1 VTAGRIAAR
10 LVPLVA
16 ALALATGTRADIVQ
30 CAAPGGMPTVTLD
43 VALGDDEARSAGA
56 VARLDADLGDFTI
69 STAGHPREVIAAEE
83 GGVDRLTVDV
93 SDPDDVW
100 IVLRL
105 RLVRDVAYR
114 RLRGDETDDNPT
126 AVVAGTLSVLGVG
139 VWPVTCTGW

>member
-1 VTAGRIAAR
+1 MTAGWILRR

-16 ALALATGTRADIVQ
+16 ALGIATGARADTVQ

-43 VALGDDEARSAGA
+43 VAIGEDEARAAGA
-56 VARLDADLGDFTI
+56 VARLDADLGDFRI
-69 STAGHPREVIAAEE
+69 STAGHPPEVIAAEE
-83 GGVDRLTVDV
+83 GGADRLTVDV
-93 SDPDDVW
+93 SDPDDIW

-105 RLVRDVAYR
+105 RLVRDIAYR
-114 RLRGDETDDNPT
+114 RLNEGESDENPT

>member
-1 VTAGRIAAR
+1 MTAGRIVLR
-10 LVPLVA
+10 LVALGA
-16 ALALATGTRADIVQ
+16 ALTLATGARADIVQ
-30 CAAPGGMPTVTLD
+30 CTAPDGMPTVTLD
-43 VALGDDEARSAGA
+43 VALGADGARAAGA

-69 STAGHPREVIAAEE
+69 STAGHPPEVIAEEE
-83 GGVDRLTVDV
+83 GGEDRLTVDV
-93 SDPDDVW
+93 SDPDDIW

-114 RLRGDETDDNPT
+114 RLNEGESDENPT